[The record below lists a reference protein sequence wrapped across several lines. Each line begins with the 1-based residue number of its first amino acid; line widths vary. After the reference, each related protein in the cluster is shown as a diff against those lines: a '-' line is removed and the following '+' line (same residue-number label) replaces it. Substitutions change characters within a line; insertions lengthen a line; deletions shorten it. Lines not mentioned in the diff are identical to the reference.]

1 MKRNPGTPSVTRL
14 LALALAFSFGPA
26 IASPDPLLVGCWRSQ
41 QVEVTMS
48 DKTLRNTNGDCVIQY
63 TATQALSRCQADPGQ
78 TENLS
83 SYEVIGP
90 GQLRVTPLDPVTS
103 KPKAA
108 PATMAYRIE
117 GDWLLF
123 DRPFPSPAATQAK
136 QPIRIRSISVRVP
149 ADGTTR
155 CEPRGETGVR
165 IGRTPK
171 SSLSVSAPPGWRP
184 LLLDPATDKR
194 LGPAVN
200 SSLFLGAFTPMNAT
214 AERPETN
221 QLVIVLDDTRHGPLP
236 VKDERFESVKRQF
249 SSEFTKGQITCDEPD
264 RICASIR
271 QPDGGHAY
279 TELLNLKGR
288 VAIITGAVA
297 QEVPGAS
304 ALLEKA
310 VQGFV
315 EKLREENRN

>member
-1 MKRNPGTPSVTRL
+1 MKTTPARSAPL
-14 LALALAFSFGPA
+14 LALALSLSFGPA
-26 IASPDPLLVGCWRSQ
+26 IASPDPSLVGCWRSQ
-41 QVEVTMS
+41 QVEITMS
-48 DKTLRNTNGDCVIQY
+48 DKSVRNTNGDCVIQY
-63 TATQALSRCQADPGQ
+63 TAAQALSVCHADPGR

-83 SYEVIGP
+83 AYEVIGP

-103 KPKAA
+103 TPKAA
-108 PATMAYRIE
+108 PATMGYRIE

-123 DRPFPSPAATQAK
+123 DRQFPTPTTTQNK
-136 QPIRIRSISVRVP
+136 QPTRIRSVSVRVP
-149 ADGTTR
+149 SDGIAR

-171 SSLSVSAPPGWRP
+171 SSLSVSPPPGWQP
-184 LLLDPATDKR
+184 LLVDPATDKR

-200 SSLFLGAFTPMNAT
+200 SSLFLGAFAPVNAT
-214 AERPETN
+214 AERPETH

-236 VKDERFESVKRQF
+236 VREERFESVKRQF
-249 SSEFTKGQITCDEPD
+249 SSEFTKNQITCDQPD
-264 RICASIR
+264 RICASLR

-279 TELLNLKGR
+279 TELLNIKGR
-288 VAIITGAVA
+288 VAIVTGAIA
-297 QEVPGAS
+297 QDVPDAG